1 MILQHFMF
9 DLVSQEVNAYL
20 MGDEETRVGL
30 MVDAGGFDPQVVETA
45 DAMGLSITHILL
57 THLHWDHVAALP
69 AYLEQW
75 SSVQVITPA
84 PLAAAP
90 QARIVVPGE
99 KFRVGPFFFEVIQTS
114 GHTPESVS
122 YYCRDAGVCF
132 VGDALFSGS
141 VGGTNDDAHY
151 EEQLGHIKRSIL
163 TLPESTEILPGHGPI
178 TTVAIEKQANPFLQP
193 GFKRKA

>member
-9 DLVSQEVNAYL
+9 DLGSQEVNAYL
-20 MGDEETRVGL
+20 MADEATLAGV
-30 MVDAGGFDPQVVETA
+30 MVDAGGFDPLVVETA
-45 DAMGLSITHILL
+45 DELGLSITHILL
-57 THLHWDHVAALP
+57 THLHWDHVDALP

-75 SSVQVITPA
+75 PGVAVIAPA
-84 PLAAAP
+84 PLASAP
-90 QARIVVPGE
+90 QARIVAPGE
-99 KFRVGPFFFEVIQTS
+99 EFSAGPFRFEVLQTS

-122 YYCRDAGVCF
+122 YYCREAGVCF

-141 VGGTNDDAHY
+141 VGGTNDDEHY
-151 EEQLGHIKRSIL
+151 EEQLGCLKRSIL
-163 TLPESTEILPGHGPI
+163 TLPESTEILPGHGPV